1 MQKASLDSLLSLS
14 GRRWHVCM
22 LWECDLSS
30 VSRFQF
36 AWRWRWSIAGRF
48 PEQERERTFSSARRT
63 LTSFFFIYISSCLY
77 AAEAGGRVD
86 GADTYYLLLD
96 VPITLSSSLWGG
108 DQTLKGSQSSL
119 EQKNTTPASLK
130 ITLSAQL
137 PVAWWPPSIWEL
149 IQSSGKKIWQRTRP
163 KRCHSDN
170 YPVNSFRGWQKR
182 RSLCENKFTKPT
194 FLGWS
199 CARIKTDLILQ

>member
-1 MQKASLDSLLSLS
+1 VFLDFNLLGGDVEASPAAFRSK
-14 GRRWHVCM
+14 
-22 LWECDLSS
+22 
-30 VSRFQF
+30 
-36 AWRWRWSIAGRF
+36 
-48 PEQERERTFSSARRT
+48 SAREPF
-63 LTSFFFIYISSCLY
+63 LLHGALSPLFFIYISSCLY

-137 PVAWWPPSIWEL
+137 PVA
-149 IQSSGKKIWQRTRP
+149 
-163 KRCHSDN
+163 
-170 YPVNSFRGWQKR
+170 
-182 RSLCENKFTKPT
+182 
-194 FLGWS
+194 
-199 CARIKTDLILQ
+199 

>member
-1 MQKASLDSLLSLS
+1 LAVTLKHRRPLS
-14 GRRWHVCM
+14 GAR
-22 LWECDLSS
+22 
-30 VSRFQF
+30 
-36 AWRWRWSIAGRF
+36 A
-48 PEQERERTFSSARRT
+48 RENLFFCTAHSH
-63 LTSFFFIYISSCLY
+63 LFFFIYISSCLY

-137 PVAWWPPSIWEL
+137 PVA
-149 IQSSGKKIWQRTRP
+149 
-163 KRCHSDN
+163 
-170 YPVNSFRGWQKR
+170 
-182 RSLCENKFTKPT
+182 
-194 FLGWS
+194 
-199 CARIKTDLILQ
+199 

>member
-1 MQKASLDSLLSLS
+1 
-14 GRRWHVCM
+14 M

-48 PEQERERTFSSARRT
+48 PERES
-63 LTSFFFIYISSCLY
+63 LFFCTALSHLFFLYIYISSCLY

-86 GADTYYLLLD
+86 RADTYYLLLD

-119 EQKNTTPASLK
+119 EQKNTTAASLK

-149 IQSSGKKIWQRTRP
+149 IQSSGKKYGNARVRDAAIRIIILSILFAHGR
-163 KRCHSDN
+163 K
-170 YPVNSFRGWQKR
+170 
-182 RSLCENKFTKPT
+182 ENPRENFPT
-194 FLGWS
+194 FLGS
-199 CARIKTDLILQ
+199 GSK